1 MSNDINDNS
10 DNNDFLYAETI
21 ALDHDSI
28 GAHPERIS
36 KITPFIDRYNWKDI
50 NFSEGP
56 RDWKKFERDSKSN
69 HLKILFAEDNSR
81 NIRLA

>member
-1 MSNDINDNS
+1 MSNDINDNN

-50 NFSEGP
+50 
-56 RDWKKFERDSKSN
+56 KFERDSKSN